1 MHFIWLANTETHK
14 EPIKR
19 NRWEQNIHSPLIVIF
34 EGILFVDVVF
44 SG

>member
-1 MHFIWLANTETHK
+1 MHYVWLANTETHK